1 MRAKWTDVA
10 HQMLT
15 SLAGKDP
22 FLMGPI
28 PSSRSLAIYYGV
40 STPVASRAV
49 RFLAGEGVLTRISHG
64 TYEARPGSPEAAA
77 KEVSGWDL
85 NPLNGYWTR
94 PLKSD
99 EPGAEFFRERIS

>member
-10 HQMLT
+10 HQLLT
-15 SLAGKDP
+15 SLADRDQ

-49 RFLAGEGVLTRISHG
+49 RFLAGEGILTCVSHG
-64 TYEARPGSPEAAA
+64 KYEARPGCPEAAA
-77 KEVSGWDL
+77 KEVSGWNL
-85 NPLNGYWTR
+85 NPINGYWTR
-94 PLKSD
+94 PLKSE
-99 EPGAEFFRERIS
+99 EPGAEYFRERIS